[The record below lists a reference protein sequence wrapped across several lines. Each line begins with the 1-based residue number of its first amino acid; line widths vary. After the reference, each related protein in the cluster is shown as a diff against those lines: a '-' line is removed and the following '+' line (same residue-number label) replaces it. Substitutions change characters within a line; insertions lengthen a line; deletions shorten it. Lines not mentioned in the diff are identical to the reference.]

1 MQDAYFLHDYTILQ
15 EDLQVTRLIIM
26 QENARIWTY
35 AVHFVQ
41 FMQELHILLQ
51 DLASIYFARTC
62 KLLHV
67 RMP

>member
-1 MQDAYFLHDYTILQ
+1 MQDAYFLHDCMTLQ

-26 QENARIWTY
+26 QENATY

-41 FMQELHILLQ
+41 FMQVLLQ

-67 RMP
+67 RFTWVGGL